1 MKLISEN
8 DLVKGETYY
17 IEAISK
23 FNQMSGKKIGIFDGF
38 EYPFGNHIPFA
49 KFIQLRDLPNAT
61 MPSGMGSY
69 NVNKYSTLHHQF
81 YLPEKDRIFENNYLK
96 NIIDKY
102 TGTNIGSYMFRPLY
116 PSASHTVDNTMVE
129 VVEKINP
136 V

>member
-61 MPSGMGSY
+61 MPTGMGSY
-69 NVNKYSTLHHQF
+69 NVNNTVLYIINS
-81 YLPEKDRIFENNYLK
+81 IYLK
-96 NIIDKY
+96 KIEYSKII
-102 TGTNIGSYMFRPLY
+102 T
-116 PSASHTVDNTMVE
+116 
-129 VVEKINP
+129 
-136 V
+136 